1 MKPTKKI
8 TYSALFTALSV
19 AILSLASLF
28 EVADLT
34 ISMFASAIL
43 LLAMI
48 ELGDRYGFMIYAA
61 TSFLSLLLLPS
72 KFIAAVYLVFTGLYP
87 LIKRFFD
94 KTPRLVLVLLK
105 LVYFNA
111 ALTAAL
117 LLARFLF
124 GVEDLAGWLLVFYY
138 VIANLSFWLFDI
150 LIKRLTLTYML
161 RFRHRLKRFF
171 K

>member
-1 MKPTKKI
+1 M
-8 TYSALFTALSV
+8 
-19 AILSLASLF
+19 
-28 EVADLT
+28 
-34 ISMFASAIL
+34 
-43 LLAMI
+43 
-48 ELGDRYGFMIYAA
+48 
-61 TSFLSLLLLPS
+61 
-72 KFIAAVYLVFTGLYP
+72 
-87 LIKRFFD
+87 
-94 KTPRLVLVLLK
+94 K